1 MLDAP
6 TFLLLNYVLLFMYL
20 YNIFLTV
27 VKQTMGLVSTI

>member
-20 YNIFLTV
+20 YNIFLMV
-27 VKQTMGLVSTI
+27 VKQTMGA